1 MHNKVAIK
9 SLRFVL
15 NREILMFRQTFL
27 ESTQK
32 FAKKCPLYR
41 GRGCTRLA
49 RNHFSVWKEL
59 KVWQNRK
66 LALRVMQKKCS
77 SQKIYNRIP
86 AFRPKN
92 VRYKVRG

>member
-15 NREILMFRQTFL
+15 NREILRFGPTFL

-66 LALRVMQKKCS
+66 ISVEGNAEEMQ
-77 SQKIYNRIP
+77 
-86 AFRPKN
+86 FTKN
-92 VRYKVRG
+92 LQSDTCFSFENCTL